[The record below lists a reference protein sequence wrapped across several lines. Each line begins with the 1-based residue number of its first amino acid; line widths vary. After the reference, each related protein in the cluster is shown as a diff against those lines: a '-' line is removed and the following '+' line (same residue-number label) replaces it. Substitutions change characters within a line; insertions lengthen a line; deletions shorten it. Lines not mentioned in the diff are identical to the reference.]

1 MSLLV
6 EAAEAGLA
14 HKIRNR
20 IAAGANVRE
29 TTGDEVPAWL
39 ASELGETEV
48 HAVFQSEHAA
58 VAILGNGRTVVRKVR

>member
-1 MSLLV
+1 MSLII

-14 HKIRNR
+14 HKIRSR

-39 ASELGETEV
+39 ASELGETAV
-48 HAVFQSEHAA
+48 HALFESEHAA
-58 VAILGNGRTVVRKVR
+58 VAILENGRTVIRKVR